1 MVNLGVNGYGAVI
14 LPVIGS
20 GVTVLPV
27 SIRPQFL
34 TNRFYDPVLSDPFF
48 LSGLDL
54 SWAAEA
60 SRVFATSLKTVVNW
74 Y

>member
-1 MVNLGVNGYGAVI
+1 MVNLGVNGHGAVI

-34 TNRFYDPVLSDPFF
+34 TNRFYDPVLSDQFF
-48 LSGLDL
+48 LSGLD
-54 SWAAEA
+54 
-60 SRVFATSLKTVVNW
+60 
-74 Y
+74 